1 MRYSAHVKGRTS
13 VENKFLVMIITAFMQ
28 QWMQHYGDNLQRN
41 LKRLKKER
49 KNTIILSSNAISM
62 TVAGKQ
68 NTMRQQKRD
77 GNQKAQKQCETGA
90 ANS

>member
-1 MRYSAHVKGRTS
+1 MDATLRGQSSKEPETTQKG
-13 VENKFLVMIITAFMQ
+13 K
-28 QWMQHYGDNLQRN
+28 
-41 LKRLKKER
+41 

-77 GNQKAQKQCETGA
+77 GNQKAQKQCETWA
-90 ANS
+90 ATVNMGRHNNNVKPGKC